1 MSPNGLGWII
11 VDSLD
16 TLMIMNLTTQL
27 SDARKWL
34 NRGLTYDQDQDV
46 NTFETTI
53 RMLGGLLSAHF
64 LSTQLPDV
72 SSLRDYIYLT
82 KAVELAD
89 RLLSA

>member
-1 MSPNGLGWII
+1 MDYL

-46 NTFETTI
+46 NTF
-53 RMLGGLLSAHF
+53 
-64 LSTQLPDV
+64 
-72 SSLRDYIYLT
+72 
-82 KAVELAD
+82 
-89 RLLSA
+89 